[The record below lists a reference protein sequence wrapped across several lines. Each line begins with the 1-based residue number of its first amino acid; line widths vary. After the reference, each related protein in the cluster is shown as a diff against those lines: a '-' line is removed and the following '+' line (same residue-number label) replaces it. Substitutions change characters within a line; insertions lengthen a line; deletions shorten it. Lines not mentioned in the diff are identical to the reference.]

1 MTFLMICD
9 SSVLYSLLSNKLMI
23 TSVNE
28 IGLNWHHEFKGDSS
42 ESGSTFANSHTLGT
56 LLVLFIVLLFN
67 NIQLIV
73 CVLPLLNARIYKR
86 DYKLKR
92 GLIDSKLQLFTQ
104 LC

>member
-1 MTFLMICD
+1 
-9 SSVLYSLLSNKLMI
+9 MI
-23 TSVNE
+23 TFVDE
-28 IGLNWHHEFKGDSS
+28 IGLNWQHEFKGDSS
-42 ESGSTFANSHTLGT
+42 GSGSTFANSHTLVT
-56 LLVLFIVLLFN
+56 LLILFIVLLFN

>member
-1 MTFLMICD
+1 
-9 SSVLYSLLSNKLMI
+9 MI